1 MSEIEGNKPSIPKL
15 SIEGLNDLIFGLA
28 LTIGAVTLVGNPP
41 TTPNEMYVDIAIF
54 AFSYYILISLWM
66 RHKQIMSVLPLERNR
81 TTLTNVF
88 LLFCVSIEPFLFNM
102 LQTPITGYESFTF
115 LGTASAIFA
124 IDIGVMMLM
133 QALLC
138 DEVGTEDRKLVPQD
152 LIHPLKV
159 ERNAWFLCA
168 GIFFVS
174 AIPIFWSIEI
184 SGLALRYW
192 IWIIPL
198 GVAWVDRVYRLRLK
212 RRRSKS

>member
-1 MSEIEGNKPSIPKL
+1 
-15 SIEGLNDLIFGLA
+15 
-28 LTIGAVTLVGNPP
+28 
-41 TTPNEMYVDIAIF
+41 
-54 AFSYYILISLWM
+54 M

-102 LQTPITGYESFTF
+102 LQTPITGAESFTF

-124 IDIGVMMLM
+124 IDLGVMMLM

-138 DEVGTEDRKLVPQD
+138 DEVSTEDRKLVPQD

-168 GIFFVS
+168 GIFFLS
-174 AIPIFWSIEI
+174 AIPIFWSTEI

-198 GVAWVDRVYRLRLK
+198 SLAWVDRVYRLRLK
-212 RRRSKS
+212 KRRAKSLIN